1 MANFG
6 SFTDFQLKGVKIY
19 PKGGG
24 NPVQIKQ
31 LINTFSYVESV
42 FAPFLS
48 GTMEVVDSGG
58 LLQGLPIQGAE
69 KVEIEVL
76 TNASEEASVYTMVV
90 WKVGNRYAQN
100 NQQAYTIGLISQ
112 EALENEVNRVQR
124 RLEGNPESITKDLL
138 TNSLKTAK
146 TVYSEP
152 SLFEVKFNANNGRPF
167 DVISNLAIK
176 SVSPQATFNNETTKT
191 DPNATTK
198 TGSEPT
204 DKKGGDDAKKITG
217 SGGFFFWE
225 SKRGYNFFAVDSLC
239 ADSESSL
246 KSSKLE
252 DITWGPYYEKVANQD
267 DGSDD
272 RFTIYSASFQSE
284 VDLLSSLRTGKYSSF
299 IAFFNHSTG
308 QYEEYV
314 YNIKD
319 SYSSMAHLGGQ
330 QSISI
335 VPTDQI
341 ADLSKHPTK
350 IMSFLLDHETFYN
363 EPGIANPED
372 ENATDPT
379 AYADWQKFFA
389 AQALARYQLLKNQTC
404 TIVVPGNVEICA
416 GDKIDIRLQNKLSTE
431 ETKEET
437 YDVESSG
444 VYLIRELTHT
454 YDTTIGTNGR
464 FTTTLRLVRDSYGMK
479 DKVSKHG
486 N

>member
-24 NPVQIKQ
+24 SPTQIKQ

-76 TNASEEASVYTMVV
+76 TNASEEAVVYTMVV

-100 NQQAYTIGLISQ
+100 NKQAYTIGLISQ

-176 SVSPQATFNNETTKT
+176 SVSPQAKFNSETTKT

-204 DKKGGDDAKKITG
+204 DKKGGDNAKKITG

-225 SKRGYNFFAVDSLC
+225 SK
-239 ADSESSL
+239 
-246 KSSKLE
+246 
-252 DITWGPYYEKVANQD
+252 
-267 DGSDD
+267 
-272 RFTIYSASFQSE
+272 
-284 VDLLSSLRTGKYSSF
+284 
-299 IAFFNHSTG
+299 
-308 QYEEYV
+308 
-314 YNIKD
+314 
-319 SYSSMAHLGGQ
+319 
-330 QSISI
+330 
-335 VPTDQI
+335 
-341 ADLSKHPTK
+341 
-350 IMSFLLDHETFYN
+350 
-363 EPGIANPED
+363 
-372 ENATDPT
+372 
-379 AYADWQKFFA
+379 
-389 AQALARYQLLKNQTC
+389 
-404 TIVVPGNVEICA
+404 
-416 GDKIDIRLQNKLSTE
+416 
-431 ETKEET
+431 
-437 YDVESSG
+437 
-444 VYLIRELTHT
+444 
-454 YDTTIGTNGR
+454 
-464 FTTTLRLVRDSYGMK
+464 
-479 DKVSKHG
+479 
-486 N
+486 